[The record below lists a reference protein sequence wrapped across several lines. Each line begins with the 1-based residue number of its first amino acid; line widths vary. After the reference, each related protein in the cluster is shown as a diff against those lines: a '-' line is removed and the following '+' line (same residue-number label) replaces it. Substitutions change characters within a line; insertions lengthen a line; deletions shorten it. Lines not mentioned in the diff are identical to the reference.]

1 MQPAQPAGARTS
13 VWAIHAYLHNPDG
26 AGLLYSY
33 LYIVQL
39 SVYIVILLPC
49 RRPNMV
55 NNLRLRHA
63 VTRTI
68 RSFLDAHD
76 FLEVETPILGRSTP
90 EGARDFLVPARQVPF
105 CSSMP

>member
-1 MQPAQPAGARTS
+1 MA
-13 VWAIHAYLHNPDG
+13 
-26 AGLLYSY
+26 
-33 LYIVQL
+33 
-39 SVYIVILLPC
+39 
-49 RRPNMV
+49 

>member
-1 MQPAQPAGARTS
+1 
-13 VWAIHAYLHNPDG
+13 
-26 AGLLYSY
+26 
-33 LYIVQL
+33 
-39 SVYIVILLPC
+39 
-49 RRPNMV
+49 MV

-68 RSFLDAHD
+68 RSFLDAHN

-105 CSSMP
+105 CSGMPSRSVVVQCLPSGLVKVVSPCYLPRPWAACTSPRAAWSPSALCLFFGA